1 MSVAFVFP
9 GQGSQSIG
17 MLAELASRHDDV
29 RRSFESAS
37 RRLGYDLWA
46 LVQSGPEDQLNATEC
61 TQPAM
66 FAAGLATWRVWQRL
80 GGRAP
85 DVVAGHSLGE
95 FTALAVAGVI
105 DPDEAVDLVR
115 FRGRCMQEAVPRG
128 EGGMAAIIGL
138 DDAAVEASCAEAAQ
152 GEVVEAVNYN
162 APSQVVI
169 AGAAAAVQRAMA
181 AAKARGAK
189 RALPLPVSAP
199 FHSSLMR
206 PAAERMRVRLE
217 ALTLKRPI
225 LRFVSS
231 VDARDYDDPDAI
243 RDLLVRQL
251 ASPVRWTTTVKALA
265 DGGVTRL
272 VECGPGKVLTGLNRR
287 IDKRPGLECLAIED
301 AASLEAALAAVAG
314 AGA

>member
-1 MSVAFVFP
+1 
-9 GQGSQSIG
+9 
-17 MLAELASRHDDV
+17 MLAGLASQYDDV
-29 RRSFESAS
+29 REVFDSAS
-37 RRLGYDLWA
+37 KRLGYDLWA
-46 LVQSGPEDQLNATEC
+46 LTQSGPEERLNSTEC

-66 FAAGLATWRVWQRL
+66 LAAGVATWRVWQRR

-85 DVVAGHSLGE
+85 DLVAGHSLGE

-105 DPDEAVDLVR
+105 DPDDAIELVR
-115 FRGRCMQEAVPRG
+115 FRGQVMQEAVPRG

-138 DDAAVEASCAEAAQ
+138 EDSEVEAACAEAAQ
-152 GEVVEAVNYN
+152 GQVVEAVNYN

-169 AGAAAAVQRAMA
+169 AGASAAVERAIT

-206 PAAERMRVRLE
+206 PAAERLREKLATM
-217 ALTLKRPI
+217 ALRRPV

-231 VDARDYDDPDAI
+231 VDARDYADPEAI
-243 RDLLVRQL
+243 RDLLYRQL
-251 ASPVRWTTTVKALA
+251 ASPVRWTTTVRTLA

-301 AASLEAALAAVAG
+301 SASLDAALAAVAG
-314 AGA
+314 GGVPA

>member
-17 MLAELASRHDDV
+17 MLAGLAALHEDV
-29 RRSFESAS
+29 QHTFAAAS

-46 LVQSGPEDQLNATEC
+46 LVQQGPEERLNSTEC

-66 FAAGLATWRVWQRL
+66 LAAGLATWRVWQGR
-80 GGRAP
+80 GGRIP
-85 DVVAGHSLGE
+85 EVVAGHSLGE
-95 FTALAVAGVI
+95 FTALAVAGAI
-105 DPDEAVDLVR
+105 DPDEAIDLVR
-115 FRGRCMQEAVPRG
+115 FRGQVMQEAVPRG
-128 EGGMAAIIGL
+128 AGGMAAIIGL
-138 DDAAVEASCAEAAQ
+138 DDAEVEAACAEAAQ

-169 AGAAAAVQRAMA
+169 AGAAAAVQRAIV

-206 PAAERMRVRLE
+206 PAAERMQGRLE
-217 ALTLKRPI
+217 SLALRRPSI
-225 LRFVSS
+225 RFVSS
-231 VDARDYDDPDAI
+231 VDAREYADPEAI
-243 RDLLVRQL
+243 RELLMRQL
-251 ASPVRWTTTVKALA
+251 ASAVRWTTTVRALA

-287 IDKRPGLECLAIED
+287 IDKRPGLESLAIDD
-301 AASLEAALAAVAG
+301 AATLDAALASLVG
-314 AGA
+314 AAS